1 MDINKNINKI
11 IMNKPVLNY
20 RKPALLAIIGS
31 VLGLAS
37 CKKDKLPVLNER
49 PVSTVGVYVLCEG
62 SYGLTNNS
70 TITYYDIAKT
80 EATQD
85 YFKLKNSIS
94 LGTDAADL
102 KQYGSKMYCTVTG
115 AKDTKQDSYVEVINI
130 ATGKSIK
137 RIPFFDDKNDF
148 MPRFVAFYKNKA
160 YVSGYD
166 GYISKIDTAS
176 LTIESRIQ
184 VGGALE
190 GLAIVNGKLYVTNSD
205 QFFYPSPNNASVS
218 VVDLATFTKKLDI
231 NVGFNPTKI
240 AATAN
245 GDLFTIVKGNYA
257 DIPAQLVKLSSVT
270 DKKVDGF
277 DVNLAGIAIAGNS
290 GYTVVEGVYPI
301 NYLKTFNVTNGAVGA
316 DFVKDGT
323 AIMTSYGIT
332 VNPLGNDVYIGDALG
347 YAAAG
352 KFFCFGADGKKKFE
366 FVTGASPQS
375 AVFNYNYK

>member
-1 MDINKNINKI
+1 
-11 IMNKPVLNY
+11 MNKQILNY
-20 RKPALLAIIGS
+20 RKPALFAILGS

-37 CKKDKLPVLNER
+37 CKKDRLPALDPQ
-49 PVSTVGVYVLCEG
+49 PVSTAGVYVLCEG
-62 SYGLTNNS
+62 SFGRANNS
-70 TITYYDIAKT
+70 TLTYYDIAKS
-80 EATQD
+80 EVTQD
-85 YFKLKNSIS
+85 YFKLKNAIP
-94 LGTDAADL
+94 LGTDASDL
-102 KQYGSKMYCTVTG
+102 KQYGSKMYCVVTG
-115 AKDTKQDSYVEVINI
+115 AKDTNKDAYVEVINI

-137 RIPFFDDKNDF
+137 RIPFFDDSKDF

-176 LTIESRIQ
+176 LAIESRIQ

-205 QFFYPSPNNASVS
+205 QFYYPSPNNTSVS
-218 VVDLATFTKKLDI
+218 VVDLTTFTKKLDI
-231 NVGFNPTKI
+231 NVGFNPIKI
-240 AATAN
+240 AATTN

-277 DVNLAGIAIAGNS
+277 DANLAGIAIAGNS
-290 GYTVVEGVYPI
+290 GYVVVEGTYPT
-301 NYLKTFNVTNGAVGA
+301 NYLKTLSISNGAIGA
-316 DFVKDGT
+316 DFIKDGT
-323 AIMTSYGIT
+323 AVMTSYGIT
-332 VNPLGNDVYIGDALG
+332 VNTLSNDVYVGDAVG
-347 YAAAG
+347 YAANG

-366 FVTGASPQS
+366 FATGTSPQS